1 MPPAPRPS
9 SALAPA
15 SAAALALALVLVSA
29 HARAQAPAAGQAPAP
44 AAPGAPA
51 GKLTKAPKLTRFV
64 EADYPESEKARGRA
78 AVVVLRVTID
88 PAGKV
93 HDTSVTESAG
103 ADFDAAAVS
112 AVRRF
117 VFEPAEIDGRP
128 AAIRI
133 LYRYEFTLKPEEPK
147 TAVFEG
153 VVKDRAGQRPL
164 EGVTIALDS
173 GQQAVTDASGSF
185 RITDVPPGRHAV
197 TLSGERLTA
206 LRTEESFEVGKKI
219 EATYEV
225 QGPDAAPAAAGADQ
239 DDLEIVVN
247 APALEKSVVAT
258 QVTTEEGR
266 RLPGTQGDVL
276 KVVESMPG
284 VARSQVGSGQ
294 LVVWG
299 AAPEDTRVYVDG
311 VRLPRLYHGGGLRS
325 VVSTELVESVELAP
339 GGYGASYGRGL
350 GGLVTVRTRRAD
362 ETEPHAS
369 IGVDVLDAAATV
381 RAPITRGVRVA
392 LAARR
397 SHLHSVL
404 EPFTDGDA
412 EDFFPIPRY
421 YDGQARISVDLGPR
435 ERVDLTGMLSSDRV
449 SRSVGSV
456 DPLLAKRD
464 TRESSFQR
472 VYARWEREVNGAR
485 IEVVPWFG
493 ADSTRLENRFGD
505 VPAQLSADTTLYGLR
520 TAWRG
525 KVADSIVGTVGL
537 DAEVADARVTRSGS
551 LTNPAREGDARVF
564 GQLPPD
570 RVNADAWK
578 VVTAGLAPF
587 GELDVGLWDG
597 KVHVVPG
604 LRVDPYFVSV
614 SRRTPIEGDTPSAG
628 AFRQDLAVEPRLAL
642 RWAASSRLDLRA
654 AYGRYHQPA
663 APEDLSAVFGNPTL
677 ATSAADHLLL
687 GSAAR
692 LLPRTTLES
701 TVFHVW
707 QSELVVRNPATSPLL
722 AEALSG
728 IGSGRSYGMQVILR
742 QALAAHVAGWISYSL
757 VRSERRDAPDAA
769 LRPSDYDQ
777 SHVFTAVGSWD
788 LGKGFEVGARVR
800 FSTGFPRTPVTR
812 ALYDARRDAY
822 TPVFGPKNSE
832 RIPAFFQ
839 VDLRGSKR
847 FTLPRGELEAYVELQ
862 NVMNRENPEE
872 IVYSATYRDK
882 GYITGLPILPVV
894 GARWSL

>member
-1 MPPAPRPS
+1 MRAALASLAFMVVALGPARASGQAFPPAPAPGPS
-9 SALAPA
+9 PAPA
-15 SAAALALALVLVSA
+15 S
-29 HARAQAPAAGQAPAP
+29 PPT
-44 AAPGAPA
+44 PG
-51 GKLTKAPKLTRFV
+51 GKLTKAPRLTRFV
-64 EADYPESEKARGRA
+64 EADYPESEKARPRA
-78 AVVVLRVTID
+78 AVVVLRLTID
-88 PAGKV
+88 AAGNV
-93 HDTSVTESAG
+93 QDATVTESAG
-103 ADFDAAAVS
+103 AELDAAA
-112 AVRRF
+112 AAAARRF
-117 VFEPAEIDGRP
+117 VFEPAEVDGKP
-128 AAIRI
+128 SAIRI
-133 LYRYEFTLKPEEPK
+133 LYRYEFTLKAEEPK

-153 VVKDRAGQRPL
+153 VVKDRAAQRPL
-164 EGVTIALDS
+164 EGVTLALDS
-173 GQQAVTDASGSF
+173 GQHATTDATGRF
-185 RITDVPPGRHAV
+185 RIIDVPPGKHAI

-206 LRTEESFEVGKKI
+206 LRTEETFEAGKKVD
-219 EATYEV
+219 ATYDV
-225 QGPDAAPAAAGADQ
+225 QGPESAPAAAGGGE

-258 QVTTEEGR
+258 QVSTEEGR

-311 VRLPRLYHGGGLRS
+311 VRFPRLYHGGGLRS
-325 VVSTELVESVELAP
+325 VVATDLVESVELAP
-339 GGYGASYGRGL
+339 GGYGATYGRGL

-369 IGVDVLDAAATV
+369 VGLDVLDASAVLRT
-381 RAPITRGVRVA
+381 PIAKGVHVA
-392 LAARR
+392 VAARR
-397 SHLHSVL
+397 SHLHGVL
-404 EPFTDGDA
+404 EPFTDGEA

-421 YDGQARISVDLGPR
+421 YDGQARVSFDLGPR
-435 ERVDLTGMLSSDRV
+435 ERLDVTGMLSSDRV
-449 SRSVGSV
+449 SRTVGSN

-464 TRESSFQR
+464 TRETSFQR
-472 VYARWEREVNGAR
+472 VYARWEKDVAGGASVS
-485 IEVVPWFG
+485 VVPWFG
-493 ADSTRLENRFGD
+493 VDSNRLENRFGD
-505 VPAQLSADTTLYGLR
+505 VPTQLSSDTTLYGLR
-520 TAWRG
+520 TSWRG
-525 KVADSIVGTVGL
+525 RVADAVVATVGL
-537 DAEVADARVTRSGS
+537 DAEVADARVRRSGS
-551 LTNPAREGDARVF
+551 LTNPAREGDARTF

-587 GELDVGLWDG
+587 GELDVALWGG

-642 RWAASSRLDLRA
+642 RWAAAPRLDLRA

-663 APEDLSAVFGNPTL
+663 AAEDLSAVFGNPSL
-677 ATSAADHLLL
+677 AASAADHLLA
-687 GSAAR
+687 GSAVR
-692 LLPRTTLES
+692 LFPRTSLE
-701 TVFHVW
+701 TTAFHVW
-707 QSELVVRNPATSPLL
+707 QSDLVVRNPATSPLL

-728 IGSGRSYGMQVILR
+728 IGSGRSYGVQVLLR
-742 QALAAHVAGWISYSL
+742 QALASHVSGWISYSL
-757 VRSERRDAPDAA
+757 VRSERRDAPGAA

-777 SHVFTAVGSWD
+777 SHVVTAVGSWE

-800 FSTGFPRTPVTR
+800 FATGFPRTPVVR

-822 TPVFGPKNSE
+822 TPVFGPKNSD
-832 RIPAFFQ
+832 RIPAFLQ

-847 FTLPRGELEAYVELQ
+847 WTLPKGELEAYVELQ

-872 IVYSATYRDK
+872 IVYSASYRDK
-882 GYITGLPILPVV
+882 GFITGLPILPVV

>member
-1 MPPAPRPS
+1 MRAVPTSLSLISFVAFTV
-9 SALAPA
+9 ALAP
-15 SAAALALALVLVSA
+15 SRALAQPAVPP
-29 HARAQAPAAGQAPAP
+29 PAA
-44 AAPGAPA
+44 AAPGPA
-51 GKLTKAPKLTRFV
+51 TGKLTKAPKLTRFV
-64 EADYPESEKARGRA
+64 EAEYPATEKARGRA
-78 AVVVLRVTID
+78 GVVVLRVTID
-88 PAGKV
+88 PTGNVQDA
-93 HDTSVTESAG
+93 SVAESAG
-103 ADFDAAAVS
+103 AELDAAAVS

-117 VFEPAEIDGRP
+117 VFEPAEVDGKP
-128 AAIRI
+128 SAIRI
-133 LYRYEFTLKPEEPK
+133 LYRYEFTLKAEEPT

-153 VVKDRAGQRPL
+153 VVKDRAGGKPL

-173 GQQAVTDASGSF
+173 GQSAVTDAAGHF
-185 RITDVPPGRHAV
+185 HIADVAPGRHVV
-197 TLSGERLTA
+197 TLSGEKLTA
-206 LRTEESFEVGKKI
+206 LRTEESFDAGKKVD
-219 EATYEV
+219 ATYEV
-225 QGPDAAPAAAGADQ
+225 QGPDAAPAATGADQ

-247 APALEKSVVAT
+247 APALAKSVVAT

-325 VVSTELVESVELAP
+325 VLSTDLVESVELAP
-339 GGYGASYGRGL
+339 GGYGATYGRGL

-381 RAPITRGVRVA
+381 RAPITKGVRFA
-392 LAARR
+392 IAARR

-421 YDGQARISVDLGPR
+421 YDGQARLSVDLGPR
-435 ERVDLTGMLSSDRV
+435 ERIDLTGMLSSDRV

-464 TRESSFQR
+464 TRETSFQR
-472 VYARWEREVNGAR
+472 VYVRWEKEVGGNQ
-485 IEVVPWFG
+485 ISVVPWFG
-493 ADSTRLENRFGD
+493 KDSNRLENRFGD
-505 VPAQLSADTTLYGLR
+505 VPAQLASDTTLYGLR
-520 TAWRG
+520 TSWRG
-525 KVADSIVGTVGL
+525 KVAESVVATVGV
-537 DAEVADARVTRSGS
+537 DAEVADARVSRSGS

-564 GQLPPD
+564 GQLPQD

-578 VVTAGLAPF
+578 AVTAGLAPF
-587 GELDVGLWDG
+587 GELDVGLWEG

-663 APEDLSAVFGNPTL
+663 AAEDLSAVFGNPSL
-677 ATSAADHLLL
+677 GASAADHLLL
-687 GSAAR
+687 GSAVR
-692 LLPRTTLES
+692 LLPKTTLET

-707 QSELVVRNPATSPLL
+707 QSDLVVRNPATSPLL

-728 IGSGRSYGMQVILR
+728 VGSGRSYGAQMLLR
-742 QALAAHVAGWISYSL
+742 QALAAHVSGWVSYSI
-757 VRSERRDAPDAA
+757 VRSERRDSPDGL

-777 SHVFTAVGSWD
+777 SHVLTAVGSWD

-800 FSTGFPRTPVTR
+800 FATGFPRTPVVR

-822 TPVFGPKNSE
+822 TPVFGPRNSD
-832 RIPAFFQ
+832 RIPAFVQ
-839 VDLRGSKR
+839 IDLRGSKR
-847 FTLPRGELEAYVELQ
+847 FTLPKGELEAYIELQ

>member
-1 MPPAPRPS
+1 MRAV
-9 SALAPA
+9 A
-15 SAAALALALVLVSA
+15 SPAALALALLALVPS
-29 HARAQAPAAGQAPAP
+29 RAALAQAPAP
-44 AAPGAPA
+44 AAAPA
-51 GKLTKAPKLTRFV
+51 GKLTKPPSLTRFV
-64 EADYPESEKARGRA
+64 SAEYPESEKSRGRA

-88 PAGKV
+88 PAGNV
-93 HDTSVTESAG
+93 QDATVAESAG
-103 ADFDAAAVS
+103 AAFDAAAVA

-117 VFEPAEIDGRP
+117 VFDPAEVDGKP
-128 AAIRI
+128 SAIRI
-133 LYRYEFTLKPEEPK
+133 LYRYEFTLKAEEPK
-147 TAVFEG
+147 TALFEG
-153 VVKDRAGQRPL
+153 VVEDRGAHRPL
-164 EGVTIALDS
+164 EGVTVALDS
-173 GQQAVTDASGSF
+173 GQHAITDATGRF
-185 RITDVPPGRHAV
+185 RIEDVPPGKHAV
-197 TLSGERLTA
+197 TLSAERLTA
-206 LRTEESFEVGKKI
+206 LRTEESFEAGKKI

-225 QGPDAAPAAAGADQ
+225 QGADTAPAADAGDQ

-247 APALEKSVVAT
+247 APALQKSVVAT
-258 QVTTEEGR
+258 QVSTEEGR

-325 VVSTELVESVELAP
+325 VVATDLVESVELAP
-339 GGYGASYGRGL
+339 GGYGATYGRGL

-369 IGVDVLDAAATV
+369 VGLDVLDASATV
-381 RAPITRGVRVA
+381 RTPIAKGVRVA

-421 YDGQARISVDLGPR
+421 YDGQARISIDLGPR
-435 ERVDLTGMLSSDRV
+435 ERIDVTGMLSSDRI
-449 SRSVGSV
+449 SRSAGGS

-464 TRESSFQR
+464 TRETSFQR
-472 VYARWEREVNGAR
+472 IYARWEKDVEGGSVS
-485 IEVVPWFG
+485 VVPWFG
-493 ADSTRLENRFGD
+493 VDANRLENRFGD
-505 VPAQLSADTTLYGLR
+505 VPTQLSSDTTLYGLR
-520 TAWRG
+520 TSWRG
-525 KVADSIVGTVGL
+525 KVADFVVATVGL
-537 DAEVADARVTRSGS
+537 DAEVSDARLRRSGS

-587 GELDVGLWDG
+587 GELDLGLWEG
-597 KVHVVPG
+597 KVHLVPG
-604 LRVDPYFVSV
+604 LRVDPSFVSV

-628 AFRQDLAVEPRLAL
+628 AFRQDLAVEPRLAV

-663 APEDLSAVFGNPTL
+663 AAEDLSAVFGNPTL
-677 ATSAADHLLL
+677 GTSAADHLLL
-687 GSAAR
+687 GSAMR
-692 LLPRTTLES
+692 LLPRTSLEA
-701 TVFHVW
+701 TAFHVW
-707 QSELVVRNPATSPLL
+707 QSDLVVRNPSTAPLL

-728 IGSGRSYGMQVILR
+728 VGSGRSYGVQVLLR
-742 QALAAHVAGWISYSL
+742 QALASHVSGWISYSIL
-757 VRSERRDAPDAA
+757 RSERRDSPGGA

-777 SHVFTAVGSWD
+777 SHVVTAVGSWD
-788 LGKGFEVGARVR
+788 LGKGFELGARVR
-800 FSTGFPRTPVTR
+800 FATGFPRTPVVR

-822 TPVFGPKNSE
+822 TPVFGPKNSD

-839 VDLRGSKR
+839 IDLRGSKR
-847 FTLPRGELEAYVELQ
+847 FALPKGELEAYVELQ

-882 GYITGLPILPVV
+882 GFITGLPILPVI